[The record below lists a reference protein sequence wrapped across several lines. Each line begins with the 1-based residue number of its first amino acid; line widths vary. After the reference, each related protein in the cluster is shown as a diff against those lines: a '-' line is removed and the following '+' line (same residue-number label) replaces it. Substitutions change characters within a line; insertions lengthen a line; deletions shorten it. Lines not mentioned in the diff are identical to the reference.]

1 MSAPVFRPRLAGLA
15 LWISLLGCGGGSDA
29 PPPPRPALEG
39 LDVAASQRIDEA
51 VAKVEAE
58 RGSDRAWGELGMVYD
73 SERLRTL
80 ALECFDVAARLG
92 PRQPRWPYRSAVTLA
107 KLGRT
112 DEAVAAI
119 ERSLALEPGYPPSHY
134 RLGLYRLESGDL
146 GRAEAAFRKATEL
159 DSVYPGGWIGLARV
173 HLQRDENEAAIEI
186 LERLARQ
193 EPDDTTVRQLRS
205 NAYRQA
211 GRETEFEPGE
221 VLADEDVPVWNDPWE
236 LESRRFRRTPT
247 MLLVGQA
254 LTAGRPEEALA
265 LLERARAEGASPE
278 ETTLHA
284 ANAHLALGRLD
295 EAQAEIDGALRR
307 QPKDVGALMVQ
318 VRIRQARGD
327 DGAALDV
334 LRRVTELSP
343 SYGGAWAARAGL
355 EITLGDAE
363 QALASV
369 EQAVRYG
376 VAGDDVQALRLQ
388 ALMTLGRW
396 PEVQRALEP
405 FLATHP
411 DDGQAWAQLALARN
425 KQDDVD
431 GARAALE
438 RARANE
444 APAVLL
450 RNVGEAIDRKAGAQ
464 ARRAREDSE

>member
-1 MSAPVFRPRLAGLA
+1 MSALAPRPRLAGLA
-15 LWISLLGCGGGSDA
+15 LVLALAGCGGGSDA
-29 PPPPRPALEG
+29 PSPPRPAVAG
-39 LDVAASQRIDEA
+39 LDVAASARIDEA
-51 VAKVEAE
+51 LARVEAD
-58 RGSDRAWGELGMVYD
+58 RDDARAWGELGMVYD

-80 ALECFDVAARLG
+80 ALECFDVAARLD

-119 ERSLALEPGYPPSHY
+119 ERALVLEPGYPPSHY

-146 GRAEAAFRKATEL
+146 ARAEASFERATEL
-159 DSVYPGGWIGLARV
+159 DSIYPGGWIGLARV

-186 LERLARQ
+186 LERLAKQ
-193 EPDDTTVRQLRS
+193 EPDDTTVRQLLS

-211 GRETEFEPGE
+211 GRETEFAPGE

-236 LESRRFRRTPT
+236 LEARQYRRTPT

-254 LTAGRPEEALA
+254 LTAGHPEEALA

-284 ANAHLALGRLD
+284 ANAYLALGRLD

-307 QPKDVGALMVQ
+307 QPKDVGALMVLARVHQ
-318 VRIRQARGD
+318 ERQD
-327 DGAALDV
+327 DGAALEV

-343 SYGGAWAARAGL
+343 SYGGAWAARSGL
-355 EITLGDAE
+355 ELSLGDAE
-363 QALASV
+363 AALASA

-388 ALMTLGRW
+388 ALMQLARW
-396 PEVQRALEP
+396 PEVQRVLEP
-405 FLATHP
+405 LLAAHP

-438 RARANE
+438 RARTSG
-444 APAVLL
+444 APAPLL
-450 RNVGEAIDRKAGAQ
+450 RNVGEAIERKAGAQ
-464 ARRAREDSE
+464 ARRARGESE